1 MKKVLLLFIPI
12 ILNSCGNEGNGAKV
26 EDRSGYTGTTTGIPT
41 TPLSELGIRF
51 DGHYKEQVQDVVYL
65 IRFFPN
71 GHAVLI
77 NGMQDVANEL
87 PAYLRQDAIGD
98 PVMGWYNVPV
108 TVQGDSIFFRTY
120 PEKGE
125 ISYRGVVPST
135 SMVRLLRHSHING
148 TRSIKEYIFQPDA
161 ASRQ

>member
-1 MKKVLLLFIPI
+1 MKKILLLCIPI
-12 ILNSCGNEGNGAKV
+12 ILAACGNEGNGEKV
-26 EDRSGYTGTTTGIPT
+26 EDRSEDTATTIGVPT

-108 TVQGDSIFFRTY
+108 TVQGDSIFFRTH

-148 TRSIKEYIFQPDA
+148 TRSTKEYIFQPDA